1 MPSLPDGQ
9 AVERLQVVVRGHV
22 QGVGF
27 RWFVVR
33 AAAGLGLDGWVLNR
47 ADRAVELVAEGPS
60 ERLDEL
66 LAMVREGPPGSS
78 VQAVEVARSPASGGL
93 DGFHIRSGGHPGD

>member
-1 MPSLPDGQ
+1 M
-9 AVERLQVVVRGHV
+9 ERVHAIVRGHV

-33 AAAGLGLDGWVLNR
+33 AAAGLQIDGWVLNR

-60 ERLDEL
+60 ERLDQL

-78 VQAVEVARSPASGGL
+78 VQAVDVVRSPAMGDL
-93 DGFHIRSGGHPGD
+93 DGFQIRSGGHPGD

>member
-1 MPSLPDGQ
+1 MSHAPG
-9 AVERLQVVVRGHV
+9 ERLHAVVRGHV

-33 AAAGLGLDGWVLNR
+33 VAADLGLEGWVMNR
-47 ADRAVELVAEGPS
+47 ADRAVELVAEGPR

-66 LAMVREGPPGSS
+66 LAAVRDGPSSSS
-78 VQAVEVARSPASGGL
+78 VEAVEVTRSAALGGL

>member
-1 MPSLPDGQ
+1 M
-9 AVERLQVVVRGHV
+9 VERLHVVVRGHV

-47 ADRAVELVAEGPS
+47 TDRAVELVAEGPT

-66 LAMVREGPPGSS
+66 LAMVRD
-78 VQAVEVARSPASGGL
+78 EVLDTTLELVPA
-93 DGFHIRSGGHPGD
+93 